1 MISDSFGRAWRVGTV
16 DVAVGVAGLD
26 PIKDE
31 RGLKDRHGYELKAA
45 VAAVADELASAAELV
60 MGKRDGVPVVIVRG
74 YDIQINGGRIG
85 AGALTPRGGRSFSL
99 GWKNNMD
106 NFTVAIVGGTGN
118 LGSALALRLGAP
130 GVKII
135 IGSRDAEKAKKAV
148 ETLRPSLRAGEMIG
162 MTNQAAVKD
171 ANFVVIAVPYEGQAQ
186 MVQDL
191 KGQVAG
197 KIIID
202 TVVPLN
208 KVKPFVPAAG
218 SALQE
223 AQQILGDEAPVIG
236 ALHNI
241 SAVDL
246 GDVDSPLGDVL
257 VCGDNGEAKQKV
269 MEIIQRI
276 GATAYDA
283 GPASNAYV
291 IEGLT
296 GVIIALNRKYKSKHG
311 SIKVTGISGQ
321 SGH

>member
-1 MISDSFGRAWRVGTV
+1 
-16 DVAVGVAGLD
+16 
-26 PIKDE
+26 
-31 RGLKDRHGYELKAA
+31 
-45 VAAVADELASAAELV
+45 
-60 MGKRDGVPVVIVRG
+60 
-74 YDIQINGGRIG
+74 
-85 AGALTPRGGRSFSL
+85 
-99 GWKNNMD
+99 MD
-106 NFTVAIVGGTGN
+106 NFSVAIVGGTGN

-148 ETLRPSLRAGEMIG
+148 ETLKPNLRAGEMVG
-162 MTNQAAVKD
+162 MTNQEAVKD

-186 MVQDL
+186 IIQDL

-202 TVVPLN
+202 AVVPLN
-208 KVKPFVPAAG
+208 KIKPFVPPAG

-246 GDVDSPLGDVL
+246 SDVDSPLGDVL
-257 VCGDNGEAKQKV
+257 VCGDNAEAKQKV
-269 MEIIQRI
+269 MEIITRI
-276 GATAYDA
+276 GARAFDG

-296 GVIIALNRKYKSKHG
+296 GVIISLNRKYKSKHG
-311 SIKVTGISGQ
+311 SIKITGIGADAK
-321 SGH
+321 H

>member
-1 MISDSFGRAWRVGTV
+1 
-16 DVAVGVAGLD
+16 
-26 PIKDE
+26 
-31 RGLKDRHGYELKAA
+31 
-45 VAAVADELASAAELV
+45 
-60 MGKRDGVPVVIVRG
+60 
-74 YDIQINGGRIG
+74 
-85 AGALTPRGGRSFSL
+85 
-99 GWKNNMD
+99 
-106 NFTVAIVGGTGN
+106 VAIVGGTGN

-135 IGSRDAEKAKKAV
+135 IGSRDAEKAKNAV
-148 ETLRPSLRAGEMIG
+148 ATLLPKLRAGEMVG
-162 MTNQAAVKD
+162 KTNQEAVKD
-171 ANFVVIAVPYEGQAQ
+171 ADFVVIAVPYEGHAQ
-186 MVQDL
+186 MVSDL
-191 KGQVAG
+191 KGQLRG
-197 KIIID
+197 KIVIN

-223 AQQILGDEAPVIG
+223 AQQIIGDEAPVIG

-257 VCGDNGEAKQKV
+257 VCGDNAEAKLKV

-276 GATAYDA
+276 GANAFDG

-296 GVIIALNRKYKSKHG
+296 GVIIHLNRKYKSKHG
-311 SIKVTGISGQ
+311 SIKITGIAA
-321 SGH
+321 H

>member
-1 MISDSFGRAWRVGTV
+1 
-16 DVAVGVAGLD
+16 
-26 PIKDE
+26 
-31 RGLKDRHGYELKAA
+31 
-45 VAAVADELASAAELV
+45 
-60 MGKRDGVPVVIVRG
+60 
-74 YDIQINGGRIG
+74 
-85 AGALTPRGGRSFSL
+85 
-99 GWKNNMD
+99 MD
-106 NFTVAIVGGTGN
+106 QLNVAIVGGTGN

-135 IGSRDAEKAKKAV
+135 IGSRDAEKAKNAV
-148 ETLRPSLRAGEMIG
+148 ATLTPKLRAGELVG
-162 MTNQAAVKD
+162 TTNREAVKD
-171 ANFVVIAVPYEGQAQ
+171 ADFVVIAVPYEGHAQ
-186 MVQDL
+186 MVSDL
-191 KGQVAG
+191 KGQLAG
-197 KIIID
+197 KIVID

-208 KVKPFVPAAG
+208 KVKPFVPPAG

-223 AQQILGDEAPVIG
+223 AQQILNGEAPVVG

-246 GDVDSPLGDVL
+246 GDVDAPLGDVL
-257 VCGDNGEAKQKV
+257 VCGDDAAAKQRV

-311 SIKVTGISGQ
+311 SIRITGIG
-321 SGH
+321 GH

>member
-1 MISDSFGRAWRVGTV
+1 M
-16 DVAVGVAGLD
+16 
-26 PIKDE
+26 E
-31 RGLKDRHGYELKAA
+31 
-45 VAAVADELASAAELV
+45 
-60 MGKRDGVPVVIVRG
+60 
-74 YDIQINGGRIG
+74 N
-85 AGALTPRGGRSFSL
+85 FS
-99 GWKNNMD
+99 
-106 NFTVAIVGGTGN
+106 VAIVGGTGN
-118 LGSALALRLGAP
+118 LGGALALRLGAP

-148 ETLRPSLRAGEMIG
+148 ETLKPSLRAGEIVG
-162 MTNQAAVKD
+162 VTNREAVQGAD
-171 ANFVVIAVPYEGQAQ
+171 FVVIAVPYEGHAQ
-186 MVQDL
+186 MVSDL
-191 KGQVAG
+191 KGQLAG
-197 KIIID
+197 KIVID

-257 VCGDNGEAKQKV
+257 VCGDNAEAKQKV
-269 MEIIQRI
+269 MEIIHRI
-276 GATAYDA
+276 GARAFDG

-296 GVIIALNRKYKSKHG
+296 GVIIHLNRKYKSKHG
-311 SIKVTGISGQ
+311 SIKIAGLGDDAK
-321 SGH
+321 H